1 MVVFPPKTKRSKY
14 EFYKF
19 TVIAVLDTAKK
30 KKKTQGIIGS
40 SLIMTR
46 NFKKS

>member
-1 MVVFPPKTKRSKY
+1 MVVFPPKTKRSKL
-14 EFYKF
+14 EFCKF
-19 TVIAVLDTAKK
+19 TVIAVLDTAILP
-30 KKKTQGIIGS
+30 KKTQGIIGS